1 MDARVTAPGPY
12 RATKLWNEMTK
23 LFRAGMPLR
32 KHRLHF
38 KRYGSCFTASEAVD
52 WLHELLRS
60 NSNFGPDV
68 TRQQT
73 LQLLRKFLKNHV
85 IEDIKG
91 RWGSENVEDNSQ
103 LYRFPTTSPLK
114 IIPSHPPFYRKN
126 ATQTY
131 PKDKD
136 GFLKFSRR
144 TPKKYES
151 PQVCE
156 EESCKEM
163 SDLTPEGQ
171 LLYIREVTQ
180 SDREEAWREIAI
192 IHLQKILGPASLEEV
207 LDFSQVL
214 PQHITYNVQNV
225 SKHGVVILQDKSDD
239 LPHWVLSAMKCLAS
253 WPRNNDSCQPTYPG
267 FERDVFKT
275 VADYFLTLP
284 EPLLTLQYYELFV
297 NILVLCGY
305 IMVSKRPQGKRKNL
319 DEPCCPQPAKSQ
331 HLNNHTN
338 FFKSTECLLLS
349 LVRKD
354 LSEETRRLL
363 EPAEEEEEEEMECSP
378 KQRVTQN
385 HRNLQKGCAR
395 HLNQHAVGCRK
406 TRVSKQ
412 LLGGSCQNLTH
423 LKDYHSEL
431 STVQSR
437 YSSVSHI
444 AGLSHDCSSGER
456 VADPAGCERMDVSGP
471 GDDQPHHQNVHLL
484 TSSRLRAESM
494 TDLRSEGDGSPMTI
508 SRCNSAWILTEHNH
522 EPCRACPDSG
532 LFNGQLTKAN
542 TQKADV
548 DGQRYPGL
556 QSQRLQRYSKVN
568 SSGLNKAAN
577 SKLTSATGSFSSI
590 NAPVARNSMKPFCSS
605 EIGLRRPSAFCLAT
619 SAHNKCFA
627 SEGTNASQENKSA
640 VGGSENRAHA
650 TAYLSTGVGSFNGT
664 SLLQPHLEK
673 VAIEAL
679 QLCCLFLP
687 PHYRRKLQLLLRM
700 MARISQ
706 NVDMPPLHSTVGT
719 RTLMIQT
726 FSRCIL
732 RCEREV
738 DLDEL
743 LATRLVSFLL
753 DHHQDI
759 LVVPL
764 YLSNAVRDHISHLQK
779 AQIKYPCTSDIGSG
793 PTYTFCQQISVKE
806 FEEQKVSASQ
816 VAISEL
822 LENILKD
829 QRLPV
834 KDKRK
839 KLKQFQKE
847 YPDIYQQR
855 FPVTDS
861 EAAIFQ
867 GKPKIK
873 PAMLL
878 TMKRPLQSLQNLR
891 S

>member
-1 MDARVTAPGPY
+1 
-12 RATKLWNEMTK
+12 MTK

-151 PQVCE
+151 IPVNFIF
-156 EESCKEM
+156 S
-163 SDLTPEGQ
+163 
-171 LLYIREVTQ
+171 
-180 SDREEAWREIAI
+180 
-192 IHLQKILGPASLEEV
+192 LQKILGPASLEEV

-363 EPAEEEEEEEMECSP
+363 EPAEEEEEEEM
-378 KQRVTQN
+378 
-385 HRNLQKGCAR
+385 
-395 HLNQHAVGCRK
+395 
-406 TRVSKQ
+406 
-412 LLGGSCQNLTH
+412 
-423 LKDYHSEL
+423 D
-431 STVQSR
+431 
-437 YSSVSHI
+437 
-444 AGLSHDCSSGER
+444 GER

-484 TSSRLRAESM
+484 MSSRLRAESM

-605 EIGLRRPSAFCLAT
+605 EIGLRRPSSSTVPAVTLLPLCSPLLLIQT
-619 SAHNKCFA
+619 PSSGPNPGCPPDVKPLCKCILCC
-627 SEGTNASQENKSA
+627 T
-640 VGGSENRAHA
+640 VG
-650 TAYLSTGVGSFNGT
+650 
-664 SLLQPHLEK
+664 LLQPHLEK

-779 AQIKYPCTSDIGSG
+779 IKYPCTSDIGSG

-873 PAMLL
+873 PPMLL